1 MKNPIYRA
9 FFAIVKAGL
18 WEQSVRLNDYL
29 DNTKRLNIAELN
41 RLANEQSLS
50 GIVAVGLEQVQD
62 VRMAIEDMLPIME
75 ASLSIKAANTAM
87 DAFIA
92 KLFEDMNNE
101 GVKISSVIKEGSPA
115 NVILDVAAEEDVDL
129 IVIGSSGKSGF
140 DRFILGSVSDKVV
153 NAAKCPVL
161 VVH

>member
-1 MKNPIYRA
+1 MSYIIGDGNMYKKILVPTDGSD
-9 FFAIVKAGL
+9 FAKDAQLHALFLAKVSGAEIIALSVSENHFINGISVSEEI
-18 WEQSVRLNDYL
+18 EQINQ
-29 DNTKRLNIAELN
+29 I
-41 RLANEQSLS
+41 
-50 GIVAVGLEQVQD
+50 LEDRCKKDLQ
-62 VRMAIEDMLPIME
+62 E
-75 ASLSIKAANTAM
+75 
-87 DAFIA
+87 
-92 KLFEDMNNE
+92 FEDMNDE

-115 NVILDVAAEEDVDL
+115 KTILEVAEKEDIDL

>member
-1 MKNPIYRA
+1 MSYIIGDVNMYKKILVPTDGSD
-9 FFAIVKAGL
+9 FAKDAQLHALFLAKVSGAEIIALSVSENHFINGISVSEEI
-18 WEQSVRLNDYL
+18 EQINQILTDRCKKDLQ
-29 DNTKRLNIAELN
+29 E
-41 RLANEQSLS
+41 
-50 GIVAVGLEQVQD
+50 
-62 VRMAIEDMLPIME
+62 
-75 ASLSIKAANTAM
+75 
-87 DAFIA
+87 
-92 KLFEDMNNE
+92 FEDMNDE

-115 NVILDVAAEEDVDL
+115 KTILEVAEKEDIDL

>member
-1 MKNPIYRA
+1 MYKKILVPTDGSD
-9 FFAIVKAGL
+9 FAKDAALHALFLAKVSGAEIIALSVSENHFINGISVSEEI
-18 WEQSVRLNDYL
+18 EQINQIWTDRCKKD
-29 DNTKRLNIAELN
+29 
-41 RLANEQSLS
+41 
-50 GIVAVGLEQVQD
+50 LE
-62 VRMAIEDMLPIME
+62 E
-75 ASLSIKAANTAM
+75 
-87 DAFIA
+87 
-92 KLFEDMNNE
+92 FEDMNDG

-115 NVILDVAAEEDVDL
+115 KTILEVAEEEDIDL

>member
-1 MKNPIYRA
+1 MSYIIGDGNMYKKILVPTDGSD
-9 FFAIVKAGL
+9 FAKDAALHALFLAKVSGAEIIALSVSENHFINGISVSEEI
-18 WEQSVRLNDYL
+18 EQINQILTDRCKKDLQ
-29 DNTKRLNIAELN
+29 E
-41 RLANEQSLS
+41 
-50 GIVAVGLEQVQD
+50 
-62 VRMAIEDMLPIME
+62 
-75 ASLSIKAANTAM
+75 
-87 DAFIA
+87 
-92 KLFEDMNNE
+92 FEDMNDE

-115 NVILDVAAEEDVDL
+115 KTILEVAEEEDIDL